1 MSRRIARRPRDP
13 RGRTLKVAPAR
24 TVSRMDHSASK
35 QELDSRCIS
44 LAVRGKEARDKCS
57 LQAIQGKGKSRVRRH
72 HKAALKQTG
81 VCS

>member
-1 MSRRIARRPRDP
+1 
-13 RGRTLKVAPAR
+13 
-24 TVSRMDHSASK
+24 MDHSASK
-35 QELDSRCIS
+35 QELDSRCIA